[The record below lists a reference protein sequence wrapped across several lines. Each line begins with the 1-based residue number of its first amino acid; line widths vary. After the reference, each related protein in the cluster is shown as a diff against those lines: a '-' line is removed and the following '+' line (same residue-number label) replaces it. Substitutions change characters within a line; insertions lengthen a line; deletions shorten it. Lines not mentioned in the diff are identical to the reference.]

1 MGRIKLHNQI
11 VTKKTLISYWSIN
24 QPISYK
30 KIKLAIER
38 AELTGKKKKKEEE
51 IFWTKVK
58 KKMEK

>member
-1 MGRIKLHNQI
+1 MVEKKIGNGKNQI
-11 VTKKTLISYWSIN
+11 TQPNCYQKNSYFLLINQSIN

-51 IFWTKVK
+51 IF
-58 KKMEK
+58 